1 MRFLLSFIFA
11 GIAVRLKPTVTAL
24 LQRPLQRFR
33 AQTRAGDIA
42 NLKTPPLHIRP
53 LTPAVRGVLIGCLL
67 LTLGVLTLLAPP
79 VESHDTFPVDQRDP
93 AGVID
98 YPDDVRDEWE
108 GKPLHTHG
116 LPSPQPA
123 RIGHAE
129 HPGVQHDIDINAFF
143 GGNLTAL
150 HPKHFEI
157 QWIRVYKNP
166 AIMSLDELQEAGDAT
181 AGTSRFYRQKPPAF
195 TEDVFTNYVVTPPG
209 FEYRRARL
217 FSSLNAEHQAIVTNS
232 NLEAEKDKFFWVKI
246 DPGGGPSDPMSGGLV
261 DRTLADGTKDPNSGL
276 VTATENT
283 VVVPGD
289 IVAIAVNVKLHY
301 YKAAYD
307 FVHPTTHVMTSTE
320 RAGPFIA
327 GGLQPD
333 ANREEISP
341 GVYKTV
347 QVESLQASVP
357 LGFKPGQRGPDK
369 NVVWANT
376 FGFTLWEEPDD
387 VYRYIADTDLQ
398 SQLDK
403 LAGGAIIA
411 AMHLPVVGILNPNY
425 PLENALTKDT
435 IIYNEIDRSLTH
447 TNLGHDGMDGYHT
460 LVYQFT
466 VQDTAD
472 HLGLNNHD
480 EWLKRSDRDGNVNP
494 FNMAYDGF
502 PSNPSSQAQP
512 AVDYAWATFDGSRPR
527 VAHEARFGFWVPFG
541 DTDVD
546 DPGWSGRGANSLHQF
561 LDPADFIK
569 NAPYSLD
576 YRSGNDP
583 SDPDASATYGKEL
596 FDRNSDGLIDFILPV
611 EKADTLPLRPPS
623 HYMVR
628 QTFYDNKAHYF
639 PHRLPPTYDDM
650 AKKAIYYPT
659 IRKGYVAAMTEI
671 VDVPSGTQTGPFTL
685 TLRFREEYDD
695 GAQVAPGYGADVF
708 ATLQKVLSAGLEDGT
723 VPGASHLGVTAD
735 GWRQY
740 QVTVVPA
747 LGFAGEWT
755 FQVEKDAVVAGSGL
769 GNLAS
774 NAVTVSVNTVL
785 PSLEVGVPSVVA
797 PEAAAYSSGDK
808 FTFEVPFAETGLTY
822 EGEDPPYLRIYLGK
836 QQIDENARDAIWQQG
851 EERSGSTIVPF
862 VYVLQEADVS
872 VLQALEP
879 EDRDVLPDRSG
890 LGIPEGTRV
899 VAPEAGEAG
908 LAFRGR
914 ERAPVDAGEAAPRLS
929 DAALPLRD
937 ASGSEPGPVTLDV
950 PVPSLPEPVIY
961 LPPTEMESKAVASK
975 VPRSPVVFNE
985 LGNGSDAANDWLELR
1000 NVSGSDVSLKDW
1012 ELSVVADGKK
1022 EDTSLIVFP
1031 DVSVPA
1037 NGLLLITNSA
1047 SDKTPL
1053 AGGKDKGLSHASLVD
1068 AGLSLPDDGK
1078 FLLILRN
1085 AKEKLGL
1092 DEAFIDVAGGGGS
1105 DTDAFVRDET
1115 GDYDTYVWP
1124 LQVLESPGD
1133 ATEDALSSG
1142 KVWQRAKAD
1151 IIGYH
1156 QAAWAEAAFTG
1167 IGYDRKVTR
1176 SAATAGTPG
1185 YPNGAAKTAASTP
1198 KGAVTISEIM
1208 FDSDR
1213 GKLPQWIEL
1222 YNKSKTEALNLDR
1235 WQLEIQNRNS
1245 EDLIGRPIVTLTLKE
1260 KVIQPNQTLLIVAG
1274 DARASSADVFPADRV
1289 YNLLE
1294 LHEKNLRIK
1303 TPRDTFLSGEGFYL
1317 KLSDRNGT
1325 KIDEVGNI
1333 DDNRRTDDA
1342 PVWVWPT
1349 NRREGPRSSVVRRY
1363 DKGTSDA
1370 RDGMLKSNWALSANF
1385 NRFKVES
1392 LHYGHA
1398 DDIGTPGYR
1407 KGGALPVEL
1416 SSFKVTRTDEGPVI
1430 VTWTTESEVDN
1441 AGFNLRRSLTRD
1453 SGFTLLNPVLIAGA
1467 GTTGERQTYT
1477 FTDTSAKPGVEYYY
1491 QIEEVSLGGRPETLR
1506 TRRLPGPVSPANRA
1520 LTTFGEV
1527 KQRE

>member
-1 MRFLLSFIFA
+1 M
-11 GIAVRLKPTVTAL
+11 T
-24 LQRPLQRFR
+24 
-33 AQTRAGDIA
+33 
-42 NLKTPPLHIRP
+42 
-53 LTPAVRGVLIGCLL
+53 GCLL

-79 VESHDTFPVDQRDP
+79 VESHEPLVHPLEPPLAPLP
-93 AGVID
+93 ANSAHG
-98 YPDDVRDEWE
+98 
-108 GKPLHTHG
+108 HTHELG
-116 LPSPQPA
+116 Y
-123 RIGHAE
+123 
-129 HPGVQHDIDINAFF
+129 DNFF
-143 GGNLTAL
+143 GGTFTAI

-166 AIMSLDELQEAGDAT
+166 KTTPLEDPNLKVIDDYKKDSAVTNRIIT
-181 AGTSRFYRQKPPAF
+181 A
-195 TEDVFTNYVVTPPG
+195 PG
-209 FEYRRARL
+209 FPNRRARL
-217 FSSLNAEHQAIVTNS
+217 FPSLWKEYKDILDGGTTLTAE
-232 NLEAEKDKFFWVKI
+232 EDKGNYFWVDI
-246 DPGGGPSDPMSGGLV
+246 DPDTGELLE
-261 DRTLADGTKDPNSGL
+261 DRSKPGNSGL
-276 VTATENT
+276 VTATEHT
-283 VVVPGD
+283 TVVPGD
-289 IVAIAVNVKLHY
+289 IVAIAINVKLLH
-301 YKAAYD
+301 YKAAKE
-307 FVHPTTHVMTSTE
+307 FVDPGTE
-320 RAGPFIA
+320 RFISSPRTA
-327 GGLQPD
+327 D
-333 ANREEISP
+333 WNRQSM
-341 GVYKTV
+341 
-347 QVESLQASVP
+347 P
-357 LGFKPGQRGPDK
+357 LWFKPGQKGPEPGD
-369 NVVWANT
+369 VWARNY
-376 FGFTLWEEPDD
+376 PDA
-387 VYRYIADTDLQ
+387 RLNQI
-398 SQLDK
+398 
-403 LAGGAIIA
+403 AGGSIVASVGI
-411 AMHLPVVGILNPNY
+411 PGVGILNPNY
-425 PLENALTKDT
+425 PLERILPDGETHVPPSLRPPDG
-435 IIYNEIDRSLTH
+435 EITYRDVDSAVTH
-447 TNLGHDGMDGYHT
+447 EEWGHPNTHGYHT
-460 LVYQFT
+460 IVYQFT
-466 VQDTAD
+466 VTEAHFSRTAAD
-472 HLGLNNHD
+472 GSLNALAD
-480 EWLKRSDRDGNVNP
+480 RLDGWLDGDGTIVNP
-494 FNMAYDGF
+494 FNVPYRPGF
-502 PSNPSSQAQP
+502 GSNYEYADFQSVAGLTYAQIQ
-512 AVDYAWATFDGSRPR
+512 GL
-527 VAHEARFGFWVPFG
+527 HEGEFGFAVPFG
-541 DTDVD
+541 AVTDA
-546 DPGWSGRGANSLHQF
+546 GGRRWSNFHDVSAF
-561 LDPADFIK
+561 LAG
-569 NAPYSLD
+569 APYDPNPGHSNPRTYRHYGISNILHAGTFVVDRALLDRNNDGLLD
-576 YRSGNDP
+576 YLP
-583 SDPDASATYGKEL
+583 P
-596 FDRNSDGLIDFILPV
+596 IDQ
-611 EKADTLPLRPPS
+611 LRAGTTVY

-628 QTFYDNKAHYF
+628 SPFYAQSGTEF
-639 PHRLPPTYDDM
+639 PHRFPPTYDT
-650 AKKAIYYPT
+650 AKGAIHYP
-659 IRKGYVAAMTEI
+659 RLVAAYVAATPKL
-671 VDVPSGTQTGPFTL
+671 DPPGTQTGPFRV
-685 TLRFREEYDD
+685 TLRFQEDYGDFQ
-695 GAQVAPGYGADVF
+695 AAPAHDTSDEVL
-708 ATLQKVLSAGLEDGT
+708 AALQAALSAGVEHGT
-723 VPGASHLGVTAD
+723 VTGLSHLGIEDAS
-735 GWRQY
+735 RRY
-740 QVTVVPA
+740 QVTLVPELGFVGELTLHVPA
-747 LGFAGEWT
+747 ET
-755 FQVEKDAVVAGSGL
+755 VVAQNSNL
-769 GNLAS
+769 GNLA
-774 NAVTVSVNTVL
+774 ATLTVPIDT
-785 PSLEVGVPSVVA
+785 SLQLVSGQEVEVVEPA
-797 PEAAAYSSGDK
+797 SGAYQSGDEIVVRVP
-808 FTFEVPFAETGLTY
+808 FESDGLTFE
-822 EGEDPPYLRIYLGK
+822 GENPPYITIFLGEQK
-836 QQIDENARDAIWQQG
+836 PANARHAVWQKGSEQ
-851 EERSGSTIVPF
+851 SGSTIVPF
-862 VYVLQEADVS
+862 VYVLQETDPSAKGVEVS
-872 VLQALEP
+872 LKNIQTAEPSDEKAIVFLNSQLFLEVSLPRGTGLMSASDP
-879 EDRDVLPDRSG
+879 ERT
-890 LGIPEGTRV
+890 GTDEPA
-899 VAPEAGEAG
+899 VAP
-908 LAFRGR
+908 
-914 ERAPVDAGEAAPRLS
+914 GEAAPVPETS
-929 DAALPLRD
+929 
-937 ASGSEPGPVTLDV
+937 SESITFEVSVKPP
-950 PVPSLPEPVIY
+950 IY
-961 LPPTEMESKAVASK
+961 LPPTETDSKSVASD
-975 VPRSPVVFNE
+975 VPRSPIVFNE
-985 LGNGSDAANDWLELR
+985 LGNGSEDANDWLEFR

-1012 ELSVVADGKK
+1012 ELSVVQDGKK
-1022 EDTSLIVFP
+1022 EETSLIVFP

-1037 NGLLLITNSA
+1037 NGLLLITNMP

-1053 AGGKDKGLSHASLVD
+1053 AGGENKGLSHASLVD

-1124 LQVLESPGD
+1124 LQVLEAPGD

-1222 YNKSKTEALNLDR
+1222 YNKSKTAALNLDR

-1245 EDLIGRPIVTLTLKE
+1245 EDLIGRPIVTLTLQE

-1274 DARASSADVFPADRV
+1274 DARASSADVFPEDRV
-1289 YNLLE
+1289 YNLLK

-1303 TPRDTFLSGEGFYL
+1303 TPRETFLSGEGFYL

-1407 KGGALPVEL
+1407 QGGALPVEL

-1441 AGFNLRRSLTRD
+1441 AGFNLRRSQQRD

>member
-1 MRFLLSFIFA
+1 M
-11 GIAVRLKPTVTAL
+11 
-24 LQRPLQRFR
+24 
-33 AQTRAGDIA
+33 
-42 NLKTPPLHIRP
+42 
-53 LTPAVRGVLIGCLL
+53 IGCLL

-79 VESHDTFPVDQRDP
+79 VESHDT
-93 AGVID
+93 
-98 YPDDVRDEWE
+98 DDN
-108 GKPLHTHG
+108 GNPLVVHQVGSSKATILHG
-116 LPSPQPA
+116 A
-123 RIGHAE
+123 DGH
-129 HPGVQHDIDINAFF
+129 PHDISVAALF
-143 GGNLTAL
+143 GGNLTAI
-150 HPKHFEI
+150 HPDHFQI

-166 AIMSLDELQEAGDAT
+166 ATMSLDELREAGDAT
-181 AGTSRFYRQKPPAF
+181 AGTDTFVRAF
-195 TEDVFTNYVVTPPG
+195 RSDGSPQTNYVVTPPDFG
-209 FEYRRARL
+209 YRRARL
-217 FSSLNAEHQAIVTNS
+217 FPSLNATHQAFVPPPMRTAKT
-232 NLEAEKDKFFWVKI
+232 NLEAERDKFFWVKI
-246 DPGGGPSDPMSGGLV
+246 DPGGGPSDPMSGGL
-261 DRTLADGTKDPNSGL
+261 LPDPKKPGNSGL
-276 VTATENT
+276 VTATENNT
-283 VVVPGD
+283 VVPGD

-301 YKAAYD
+301 YKATYD
-307 FVHPTTHVMTSTE
+307 FVDPQAQVMTSSP
-320 RAGPFIA
+320 RPGPFTA
-327 GGLQPD
+327 DGFQD
-333 ANREEISP
+333 DSNRERDSMNNW
-341 GVYKTV
+341 KTV
-347 QVESLQASVP
+347 QVKSLQTRLP
-357 LGFKPGQRGPDK
+357 LAFKPGQRGPDPGD
-369 NVVWANT
+369 VWASNL
-376 FGFTLWEEPDD
+376 GFRLVETGDD
-387 VYRYIADTDLQ
+387 VYTFEADPDAQAL
-398 SQLDK
+398 LNK
-403 LAGGAIIA
+403 LAGGAIAA
-411 AMHLPVVGILNPNY
+411 AMHLPGVGVLNPNY
-425 PLENALTKDT
+425 PLENIATGTRVIWSDV
-435 IIYNEIDRSLTH
+435 DRSLTH
-447 TNLGHDGMDGYHT
+447 FNLKHPNADGYHT

-466 VQDTAD
+466 VEDTEA
-472 HLGLNNHD
+472 HHRLNTEG

-494 FNMAYDGF
+494 FNMPYPRGSGA
-502 PSNPSSQAQP
+502 
-512 AVDYAWATFDGSRPR
+512 DYAWAEFETKPPSLW
-527 VAHEARFGFWVPFG
+527 HEPHFGFRVPFL
-541 DTDVD
+541 DANVD
-546 DPGWSGRGANSLHQF
+546 IPGNDGRVGKTWSSF
-561 LDPADFIK
+561 LDPADFIA
-569 NAPYSLD
+569 NAPYSLRHRHHLNTRLRLEGPASYGRD
-576 YRSGNDP
+576 LFDPNGDGLLDFLLPIEQVDTDSSTNKPYTVMARPTWAVSANHYTVRDRHVRVTASGEMIDTDNLNPNFPPNDP
-583 SDPDASATYGKEL
+583 RQPKIIMPLA
-596 FDRNSDGLIDFILPV
+596 NPV
-611 EKADTLPLRPPS
+611 D
-623 HYMVR
+623 V
-628 QTFYDNKAHYF
+628 QTAGFYDATGDFAPAQPDLGLPAQPATGNYF
-639 PHRLPPTYDDM
+639 RHHLPPTYDDT
-650 AKKAIYYPT
+650 AEAIHYPRV
-659 IRKGYVAAMTEI
+659 IAAYVAATPKL
-671 VDVPSGTQTGPFTL
+671 DPPGTQTGPFRV
-685 TLRFREEYDD
+685 TLRFQEDYGDFQAAPAHDD
-695 GAQVAPGYGADVF
+695 TSDEVLGALQAALVAGV
-708 ATLQKVLSAGLEDGT
+708 EHGT
-723 VPGASHLGVTAD
+723 VTGLSRLSVEPDSTP
-735 GWRQY
+735 Y
-740 QVTVVPA
+740 QVTLVPELGFVGELTLHVPA
-747 LGFAGEWT
+747 DT
-755 FQVEKDAVVAGSGL
+755 VVARNSNL
-769 GNLAS
+769 GNLEATL
-774 NAVTVSVNTVL
+774 TVPIDT
-785 PSLEVGVPSVVA
+785 SLQLVSGQEVDVVE
-797 PEAAAYSSGDK
+797 PESGTYLSGDEIVVRVP
-808 FTFEVPFAETGLTY
+808 FETDGLTFEG
-822 EGEDPPYLRIYLGK
+822 DNPPYVTIYLGE
-836 QQIDENARDAIWQQG
+836 QGAATARHATWQKG
-851 EERSGSTIVPF
+851 EEQSGSTIVPF
-862 VYVLQEADVS
+862 VYVLQASDPPAATVTVDLNSLSIPRETTLMSGAG
-872 VLQALEP
+872 LE
-879 EDRDVLPDRSG
+879 RA
-890 LGIPEGTRV
+890 GTDEPA
-899 VAPEAGEAG
+899 VAP
-908 LAFRGR
+908 
-914 ERAPVDAGEAAPRLS
+914 GEAAPVPDPCTEPMIS
-929 DAALPLRD
+929 ITD
-937 ASGSEPGPVTLDV
+937 ASGERRETVTVDAPVT
-950 PVPSLPEPVIY
+950 PVIY
-961 LPPTEMESKAVASK
+961 IPQDDTVSKAVAST

-985 LGNGSDAANDWLELR
+985 LGNGSEAANDWLEFR

-1012 ELSVVADGKK
+1012 ELSVVQDGKK
-1022 EDTSLIVFP
+1022 EDTLLIRFS

-1037 NGLLLITNSA
+1037 NGMLLITNSA

-1053 AGGKDKGLSHASLVD
+1053 AGGENRGLSHASLVD

-1124 LQVLESPGD
+1124 LQVLEAPGD

-1185 YPNGAAKTAASTP
+1185 YPNGAAKTAAATP

-1245 EDLIGRPIVTLTLKE
+1245 EDLIGRPIVTLTLQE

-1274 DARASSADVFPADRV
+1274 DARASSADVFPEDRV

-1363 DKGTSDA
+1363 DKGSDA

-1385 NRFKVES
+1385 NQFKVES

-1416 SSFKVTRTDEGPVI
+1416 SSFTVTRTDEGPVV

-1441 AGFNLRRSLTRD
+1441 AGFNLRRSPQRD
-1453 SGFTLLNPVLIAGA
+1453 SGFTLLNPTLIAGA

>member
-1 MRFLLSFIFA
+1 M
-11 GIAVRLKPTVTAL
+11 T
-24 LQRPLQRFR
+24 
-33 AQTRAGDIA
+33 
-42 NLKTPPLHIRP
+42 
-53 LTPAVRGVLIGCLL
+53 GCLL
-67 LTLGVLTLLAPP
+67 LTFGLLTLLAPP
-79 VESHDTFPVDQRDP
+79 VESHEPLVHPLPGAYLT
-93 AGVID
+93 
-98 YPDDVRDEWE
+98 PDANSA
-108 GKPLHTHG
+108 HG
-116 LPSPQPA
+116 HLYSF
-123 RIGHAE
+123 
-129 HPGVQHDIDINAFF
+129 DLTYFF
-143 GGNLTAL
+143 GGDKTAI

-157 QWIRVYKNP
+157 EWIRVYKNP
-166 AIMSLDELQEAGDAT
+166 KTTKLAELNVVGSYDWLDYGGYNVIDGNRLVNHVIL
-181 AGTSRFYRQKPPAF
+181 PPDF
-195 TEDVFTNYVVTPPG
+195 PN
-209 FEYRRARL
+209 RRARL
-217 FSSLNAEHQAIVTNS
+217 FPSLYADYKSVAMRTTMKNTLDHVDDANY
-232 NLEAEKDKFFWVKI
+232 FWVDIHPTTGELYPDENK
-246 DPGGGPSDPMSGGLV
+246 
-261 DRTLADGTKDPNSGL
+261 DGNTGR
-276 VTATENT
+276 VTATEHT
-283 VVVPGD
+283 TVVPGD
-289 IVAIAVNVKLHY
+289 IVAIAINVKLHY
-301 YKAAYD
+301 YKAAKD
-307 FVHPTTHVMTSTE
+307 FVDPGTE
-320 RAGPFIA
+320 RFISD
-327 GGLQPD
+327 P
-333 ANREEISP
+333 READWN
-341 GVYKTV
+341 
-347 QVESLQASVP
+347 SLSLP
-357 LGFKPGQRGPDK
+357 LEFKPGQKGPEPGD
-369 NVVWANT
+369 VWARN
-376 FGFTLWEEPDD
+376 LP
-387 VYRYIADTDLQ
+387 TDRLN
-398 SQLDK
+398 K
-403 LAGGAIIA
+403 IAGGSIVA
-411 AMHLPVVGILNPNY
+411 AVGMPGVGILNPNY
-425 PLENALTKDT
+425 PLERLLQDGPVNYNHVDSAVTHEEWGHPNAP
-435 IIYNEIDRSLTH
+435 
-447 TNLGHDGMDGYHT
+447 GYHT
-460 LVYQFT
+460 IVYQFE
-466 VQDTAD
+466 VTAAHESLNALAD
-472 HLGLNNHD
+472 RLGG
-480 EWLKRSDRDGNVNP
+480 WLDGDGTIVNP
-494 FNMAYDGF
+494 FNVRYRPGVGVNYEYGDLDF
-502 PSNPSSQAQP
+502 ESTTYP
-512 AVDYAWATFDGSRPR
+512 AGRPYNKIHGPEGL
-527 VAHEARFGFWVPFG
+527 HEEEFGFAVPFG
-541 DTDVD
+541 ATSDSGGSRWSFFSDV
-546 DPGWSGRGANSLHQF
+546 SAF
-561 LDPADFIK
+561 LAG
-569 NAPYSLD
+569 APYDPDPDNPNPALTQTYRRHGTANDNEGTFRVTQALLDRNNDGLLD
-576 YRSGNDP
+576 YLP
-583 SDPDASATYGKEL
+583 P
-596 FDRNSDGLIDFILPV
+596 IDQLAPGGTV
-611 EKADTLPLRPPS
+611 S

-628 QTFYDNKAHYF
+628 RAFYEKPGTEF
-639 PHRLPPTYDDM
+639 PHHFPPTYDT
-650 AKKAIYYPT
+650 AKGAIHYPR
-659 IRKGYVAAMTEI
+659 IIEGYVAAMTEI
-671 VDVPSGTQTGPFTL
+671 DVPSGTQTGPFRV
-685 TLRFREEYDD
+685 TLRFQEDYGDFQAAPAHDTSEEVR
-695 GAQVAPGYGADVF
+695 AA
-708 ATLQKVLSAGLEDGT
+708 LQAALAAGVEHGT
-723 VPGASHLGVTAD
+723 VTGLSRLSVVPDATP
-735 GWRQY
+735 Y
-740 QVTVVPA
+740 QVTVVPE
-747 LGFAGEWT
+747 LGFKGELT
-755 FQVEKDAVVAGSGL
+755 LHVPADTVVARNSGL
-769 GNLAS
+769 GNLEATL
-774 NAVTVSVNTVL
+774 TVPIDT
-785 PSLEVGVPSVVA
+785 SLQLVSGQKVEVVE
-797 PEAAAYSSGDK
+797 PESGTYLSGD
-808 FTFEVPFAETGLTY
+808 EIVVRVPFAADGLTF
-822 EGEDPPYLRIYLGK
+822 EGENPPYVTIYLGE
-836 QQIDENARDAIWQQG
+836 QGAATARHAIWKKG
-851 EERSGSTIVPF
+851 EEQSGSTIVPF
-862 VYVLQEADVS
+862 VYVLQASDPAAAAVTVDLNSLS
-872 VLQALEP
+872 VPRETTLK
-879 EDRDVLPDRSG
+879 SG
-890 LGIPEGTRV
+890 
-899 VAPEAGEAG
+899 AG
-908 LAFRGR
+908 LARVGTADPAM
-914 ERAPVDAGEAAPRLS
+914 APGEAAPVPDPS
-929 DAALPLRD
+929 AAPMISITD
-937 ASGSEPGPVTLDV
+937 ASGERRETVTVDAPVT
-950 PVPSLPEPVIY
+950 PVIY
-961 LPPTEMESKAVASK
+961 LPQDDTVSKAVASS

-985 LGNGSDAANDWLELR
+985 LGNGSEDANDWLEFR

-1047 SDKTPL
+1047 ADKTPL
-1053 AGGKDKGLSHASLVD
+1053 AGGENKGLSHASLVD

-1245 EDLIGRPIVTLTLKE
+1245 EDLIGRPIVTLTLQE

-1274 DARASSADVFPADRV
+1274 DARASSADVFPEDRV
-1289 YNLLE
+1289 YNLLK

-1363 DKGTSDA
+1363 DKGSDA

>member
-1 MRFLLSFIFA
+1 M
-11 GIAVRLKPTVTAL
+11 
-24 LQRPLQRFR
+24 
-33 AQTRAGDIA
+33 
-42 NLKTPPLHIRP
+42 
-53 LTPAVRGVLIGCLL
+53 IGSLL

-79 VESHDTFPVDQRDP
+79 VESHDNPIKNGIPV
-93 AGVID
+93 ITH
-98 YPDDVRDEWE
+98 
-108 GKPLHTHG
+108 PLAPTKATIYHVG
-116 LPSPQPA
+116 PQ
-123 RIGHAE
+123 GE
-129 HPGVQHDIDINAFF
+129 HFHDSSITGFF
-143 GGNLTAL
+143 GGALTTL

-157 QWIRVYKNP
+157 QWIRIYKNP
-166 AIMSLDELQEAGDAT
+166 ATMSLDELREAGDPT
-181 AGTSRFYRQKPPAF
+181 AGTAKYALNGHPNGKNPVA
-195 TEDVFTNYVVTPPG
+195 NYVVTPPD
-209 FEYRRARL
+209 FQYRRARL
-217 FSSLNAEHQAIVTNS
+217 FPSLQAEHQAILTDN
-232 NLEAEKDKFFWVKI
+232 NLEDVKDKFFWVKI
-246 DPGGGPSDPMSGGLV
+246 EGGKDPSNPLSGGLV
-261 DRTLADGTKDPNSGL
+261 DTGANSGL

-283 VVVPGD
+283 TVAPGD
-289 IVAIAVNVKLHY
+289 RVAIAVNVKLTY

-307 FVHPTTHVMTSTE
+307 FVDRSSHVMTSTE

-327 GGLQPD
+327 GGLQD
-333 ANREEISP
+333 DRHREP
-341 GVYKTV
+341 GKTV
-347 QVESLQASVP
+347 RVESLQASVP
-357 LGFKPGQRGPDK
+357 LGFKPDQRGPDK
-369 NVVWANT
+369 NTVWANT
-376 FGFTLWEEPDD
+376 SGFSLWEEPDD
-387 VYRYIADTDLQ
+387 VYKYIVDSGAQALF
-398 SQLDK
+398 DK

-411 AMHLPVVGILNPNY
+411 AMHLPVVGVLNPNY

-435 IIYNEIDRSLTH
+435 IVYHEIDRSLTH
-447 TNLGHDGMDGYHT
+447 TNLQHDGKDGYHT
-460 LVYQFT
+460 LVYQFEVT
-466 VQDTAD
+466 EA

-480 EWLKRSDRDGNVNP
+480 EWLKRRDDNVNP
-494 FNMAYDGF
+494 FNMPYRRDSGA
-502 PSNPSSQAQP
+502 
-512 AVDYAWATFDGSRPR
+512 DYAWTTFTNEPPAAESLHD
-527 VAHEARFGFWVPFG
+527 EKFGFWVTFL
-541 DTDVD
+541 DDKVD
-546 DPGWSGRGANSLHQF
+546 RDSDEGRGGVPLEKHLDATQF
-561 LDPADFIK
+561 IE
-569 NAPYSLD
+569 NAPYSLL
-576 YRSGNDP
+576 YRHHSNARFRLEGP
-583 SDPDASATYGKEL
+583 ATYNRDL
-596 FDRNSDGLIDFILPV
+596 FDPNGDGILDFILPV
-611 EKADTLPLRPPS
+611 ELSDSVAGTSAIHYAVRNEAVTITQSGEVVDPTDNNPDPLLRRKIIVDLANP
-623 HYMVR
+623 VVV
-628 QTFYDNKAHYF
+628 QTGGFYASTGFYAPGKRATGEYF
-639 PHRLPPTYDDM
+639 RHHLPPTYDD
-650 AKKAIYYPT
+650 ADKGRIHYPR
-659 IRKGYVAAMTEI
+659 ILAAHVAATPTLE
-671 VDVPSGTQTGPFTL
+671 PLGTQTGPFRV
-685 TLRFREEYDD
+685 TLRFQEDYGEFQNAPAHDTSD
-695 GAQVAPGYGADVF
+695 EVVAA
-708 ATLQKVLSAGLEDGT
+708 LQAALAANVEHGT
-723 VPGASHLGVTAD
+723 VTGLSRLSVADAST
-735 GWRQY
+735 RY
-740 QVTVVPA
+740 QVTLEPELGFVGELTLQVPA
-747 LGFAGEWT
+747 DT
-755 FQVEKDAVVAGSGL
+755 VVALNSNL
-769 GNLAS
+769 GNLA
-774 NAVTVSVNTVL
+774 ATLTVPIDTSLQLVSGQSV
-785 PSLEVGVPSVVA
+785 EVVE
-797 PEAAAYSSGDK
+797 PESGTYLSGD
-808 FTFEVPFAETGLTY
+808 EIVVRVPFAADGLTY
-822 EGEDPPYLRIYLGK
+822 EGDNPPYVTIYLGE
-836 QQIDENARDAIWQQG
+836 QGAATARHATWQKG
-851 EERSGSTIVPF
+851 EEQSGSTIVPF
-862 VYVLQEADVS
+862 VYVLQASDPPAATVTVDLNSLSIPRETTLMA
-872 VLQALEP
+872 A
-879 EDRDVLPDRSG
+879 SG
-890 LGIPEGTRV
+890 LERAGTDEPA
-899 VAPEAGEAG
+899 VAP
-908 LAFRGR
+908 
-914 ERAPVDAGEAAPRLS
+914 GEAAPVPDTSAAPMISITDSSGERQETVTV
-929 DAALPLRD
+929 DA
-937 ASGSEPGPVTLDV
+937 PVT
-950 PVPSLPEPVIY
+950 PVIY
-961 LPPTEMESKAVASK
+961 LPQDDTVSKAVAST

-985 LGNGSDAANDWLELR
+985 LGNGSEAANDWLEFR

-1037 NGLLLITNSA
+1037 NGLLLITNMP

-1053 AGGKDKGLSHASLVD
+1053 AGGENKGLSHTSLVD

-1124 LQVLESPGD
+1124 LQVLEAPGD

-1142 KVWQRAKAD
+1142 KVWQRSKAD
-1151 IIGYH
+1151 VIGYH

-1167 IGYDRKVTR
+1167 IGYDRQVSK

-1274 DARASSADVFPADRV
+1274 NARASSADVFPEDRV
-1289 YNLLE
+1289 YNLLK

-1416 SSFKVTRTDEGPVI
+1416 SSFKVTRTDEGPVV

-1441 AGFNLRRSLTRD
+1441 AGFNLRRSQQRD